1 MTQLPFQIRY
11 FDGQSTQSQR
21 AQLWLKSDFWEIVLD
36 NDDDKYFSEGALEKP
51 TIIRWPLSEIHRGES
66 KGGIIT
72 FRFGHFPYQSLECRE
87 PDFHSAVLNNYPTQ
101 NLINQL
107 GQSVLGS
114 LMKAALAFLAITLGV
129 IALAYFLIVPLLAT
143 SLVNVMPQQVE
154 IDLGKQLSESILKE
168 SEIDT
173 ARSVLLQ
180 NFANKVDF
188 ESNYPLS
195 FTVVHSNELNAFAI
209 PGGQIVVY
217 DGLLNKIETP
227 EALAGMLAH
236 EAAHVKK
243 RHSLQ
248 SIAQQLSRYMFLSLI
263 LGDMNAL
270 VAVLAEN
277 ANLFASMS
285 YSRALEQEADQ
296 AALASLQKNHLDQ
309 MGLVH
314 LFEVLQTVD
323 KAAPKDGT
331 QFFRSHPL
339 TEERLAMARAAAATQ
354 PLPQQNEAL
363 NAAFGALQQINK

>member
-11 FDGQSTQSQR
+11 FDGRTTQSQR
-21 AQLWLKSDFWEIVLD
+21 AQLWLKADIWEIVLD
-36 NDDDKYFSEGALEKP
+36 NDDDKYFSEGASENP
-51 TIIRWPLSEIHRGES
+51 IIIQWPMSDIHRGETS
-66 KGGIIT
+66 GDTVT
-72 FRFGHFPYQSLECRE
+72 FRFGNTPFQSIECRE
-87 PDFHSAVLNNYPTQ
+87 PDFHQAILSNYPTQ
-101 NLINQL
+101 NLIDKL

-114 LMKAALAFLAITLGV
+114 LMKAALSFFAIILGV
-129 IALAYFLIVPLLAT
+129 LALAYFLILPLLAA
-143 SLVNVMPQQVE
+143 SLVNIMPQQME

-243 RHSLQ
+243 RHSLK

-263 LGDMNAL
+263 LSDMNAL
-270 VAVLAEN
+270 VAVLADN

-296 AALASLQKNHLDQ
+296 AALTSLQKNHLDQ
-309 MGLVH
+309 MGLVG
-314 LFEVLQTVD
+314 LFEILQTAD
-323 KAAPKDGT
+323 KAAPNDGT

-363 NAAFGALQQINK
+363 NAAFQVLQEGK

>member
-1 MTQLPFQIRY
+1 MTQIPFQIRY
-11 FDGQSTQSQR
+11 FSTPSSQSQP
-21 AQLWLKSDFWEIVLD
+21 AQLWLKPDFWEIVLD
-36 NDDDKYFSEGALEKP
+36 NDDKYFSEGTSEKP
-51 TIIRWPLSEIHRGES
+51 TIIQWPLSEIHRGDAKE
-66 KGGIIT
+66 GTIT
-72 FRFGHFPYQSLECRE
+72 FRFGHFPYQSMECRE
-87 PDFHSAVLNNYPTQ
+87 PDFHQAVLSNYPTH
-101 NLINQL
+101 NLIHER

-114 LMKAALAFLAITLGV
+114 LLKAVLAFLAIVLGI
-129 IALAYFLIVPLLAT
+129 IALAYFWLVPLLAA
-143 SLVNVMPQQVE
+143 SLVGVMPQQVE

-180 NFANKVDF
+180 NFADKVDF

-209 PGGQIVVY
+209 PGGKIVVY

-227 EALAGMLAH
+227 EALAGLLAH

-263 LGDMNAL
+263 LSDMSAL

-296 AALASLQKNHLDQ
+296 LALASLQKNHLDQ
-309 MGLVH
+309 MGLVG
-314 LFEVLQTVD
+314 LLEVLQTVD
-323 KAAPKDGT
+323 KATPKDGT

-339 TEERLAMARAAAATQ
+339 TEERIAMARAAAAAQ
-354 PLPQQNEAL
+354 PLPQQNESL
-363 NAAFGALQQINK
+363 NAAFRVLQQIKE